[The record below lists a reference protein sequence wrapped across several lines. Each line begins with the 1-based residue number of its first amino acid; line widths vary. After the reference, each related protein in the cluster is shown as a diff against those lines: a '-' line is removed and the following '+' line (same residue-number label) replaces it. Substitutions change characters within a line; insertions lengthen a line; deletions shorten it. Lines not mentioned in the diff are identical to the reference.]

1 MERRFG
7 GLRAVSVIFKIL
19 AAVALLIS
27 VGGLVV
33 AVIAPTLLR
42 GFWGAPGVR
51 AGAEPWAPAVPGLM
65 FAPVLVG
72 LSVFFGGLVYAL
84 FLFAA
89 GQGIDLL
96 LALEENTREAAHFLR
111 RLPPRVAAI
120 ERQPA
125 AEELG
130 GGGAEGPG
138 GGGTE
143 PATG

>member
-19 AAVALLIS
+19 AAIALLIS
-27 VGGLVV
+27 VGGLVI

-51 AGAEPWAPAVPGLM
+51 AGAEPWAPVVPGLM

-111 RLPPRVAAI
+111 RLPPRVSAV
-120 ERQPA
+120 ERPEPPSGQP
-125 AEELG
+125 ES
-130 GGGAEGPG
+130 GGGAEEQG
-138 GGGTE
+138 G
-143 PATG
+143 

>member
-51 AGAEPWAPAVPGLM
+51 PGAEPWAPAVPGLM

-72 LSVFFGGLVYAL
+72 LSVFLGGLVYAL

-111 RLPPRVAAI
+111 RLPPPATVA
-120 ERQPA
+120 ERRPPV
-125 AEELG
+125 EES
-130 GGGAEGPG
+130 A

-143 PATG
+143 GQGG